1 MRRPRTQTRSRLA
14 AEAER
19 ERQEE
24 EASRAAEAKRKVEE
38 EKACLTAECRGQTL
52 GSTESPLK
60 RMVRQPSPAA
70 TRQEVPFGVD
80 RMMVQ
85 VSPSPVVRTST
96 MPPELVT
103 PTAIGASLYS

>member
-1 MRRPRTQTRSRLA
+1 
-14 AEAER
+14 
-19 ERQEE
+19 
-24 EASRAAEAKRKVEE
+24 
-38 EKACLTAECRGQTL
+38 
-52 GSTESPLK
+52 
-60 RMVRQPSPAA
+60 MVRQPSPAA

-103 PTAIGASLYS
+103 PTAIGASSENGATEHQLMAIFGWDSPKQAAL